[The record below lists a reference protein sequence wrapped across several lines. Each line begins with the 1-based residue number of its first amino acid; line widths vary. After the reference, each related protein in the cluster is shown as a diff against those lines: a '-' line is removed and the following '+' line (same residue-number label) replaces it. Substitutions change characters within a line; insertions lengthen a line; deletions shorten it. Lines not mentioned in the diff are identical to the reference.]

1 MAPKR
6 SRPPLAARLISL
18 RAGAIGLA
26 SVRTATA
33 GLASCLAMVPVGARA
48 AALRVSPIL
57 IEGAD
62 QANTS
67 ITLRNQENRT
77 LNAQVRV
84 FRWSQHDGQEDLEPT
99 DDVVASPP
107 IVSIAPREDY
117 VVRLQRTTGQQ
128 PVGEEAYR
136 IVVDEL
142 PNPDRQRNG
151 TVAVVLRYIV
161 PAFFFPA
168 EASQPRLRW
177 SLGHRDGHAVIVAE
191 NTGDKRIQ
199 LLNLGIKAGGRT
211 SLIGKGLAGYVLGHS
226 AREWRLGS
234 QLSGLRGGTVVAA
247 SDHGSINAPLAP

>member
-1 MAPKR
+1 MASNRPR
-6 SRPPLAARLISL
+6 SRRPRSSLAAHLVPVCV
-18 RAGAIGLA
+18 AY
-26 SVRTATA
+26 A
-33 GLASCLAMVPVGARA
+33 GLAMASIASQA

-62 QANTS
+62 QANTT
-67 ITLRNQENRT
+67 ITLRNQEART

-84 FRWSQHDGQEDLEPT
+84 FRWSQHDGREDLEPT

-107 IVSIAPREDY
+107 IVSIAPREEY

-128 PVGEEAYR
+128 PVAEEAYR
-136 IVVDEL
+136 VVVDEL

-168 EASQPRLRW
+168 DASQPRLRW
-177 SLGHRDGHAVIVAE
+177 SISHREGHAVIVAE

-199 LLNLGIKAGGRT
+199 LINLGIKVGGRT
-211 SLIGKGLAGYVLGHS
+211 ALIGKGLAGYVLGHS
-226 AREWRLGS
+226 AREWPLAAK
-234 QLSGLRGGTVVAA
+234 LSGVRGGAVVAA
-247 SDHGSINAPLAP
+247 SDHGPINAPLAP